1 MNSLLFYMSF
11 SGAVVLFMYHLLKA
25 LFGNSLSFSHQYLL
39 LKICM
44 CFFLLP
50 IPLLSGIFQD
60 WIHWL
65 FPGSAIVMD
74 PPDVW
79 RSDTW
84 NVIYDTPDGYVHPGF
99 PPAVILL
106 FSVWV
111 LLMLVIFISH
121 IRKYRNL
128 RMLSRELA
136 IAPEEVQNT
145 VERLRKELRIR
156 RKITVFSL
164 NDPTTP
170 FCYGLFKPK
179 IVVSSSFAVEKEEM
193 ILQHEL
199 QHIKSFDYIT
209 QFMGLF
215 ILALHFFNPAA
226 YLLFYDINKL
236 REFACDENVLAGRTR
251 EQRIHYRELLYDSI
265 TVLPAPV
272 ATSPFGQSP
281 FDSMK
286 ERFTMMKQPRKTK
299 LAVLAACLLTTV
311 FFGSL
316 SVSAYEAPRIE
327 EIVSGD
333 LCTGPSEHMYTFEK
347 SSGYM
352 DPNEEYF
359 RQADVFYIDEYGN
372 VCFDLGESSI
382 SAQSL
387 CTHHYTPITLYS
399 HTKNGTGGCTY
410 KVYSAWKCK
419 KCGNITDKT
428 LVSSTTYTKCPH

>member
-1 MNSLLFYMSF
+1 MSF

-156 RKITVFSL
+156 RKITVF
-164 NDPTTP
+164 P
-170 FCYGLFKPK
+170 
-179 IVVSSSFAVEKEEM
+179 
-193 ILQHEL
+193 
-199 QHIKSFDYIT
+199 
-209 QFMGLF
+209 
-215 ILALHFFNPAA
+215 
-226 YLLFYDINKL
+226 
-236 REFACDENVLAGRTR
+236 
-251 EQRIHYRELLYDSI
+251 
-265 TVLPAPV
+265 
-272 ATSPFGQSP
+272 
-281 FDSMK
+281 
-286 ERFTMMKQPRKTK
+286 
-299 LAVLAACLLTTV
+299 
-311 FFGSL
+311 
-316 SVSAYEAPRIE
+316 
-327 EIVSGD
+327 
-333 LCTGPSEHMYTFEK
+333 
-347 SSGYM
+347 
-352 DPNEEYF
+352 
-359 RQADVFYIDEYGN
+359 
-372 VCFDLGESSI
+372 
-382 SAQSL
+382 
-387 CTHHYTPITLYS
+387 
-399 HTKNGTGGCTY
+399 
-410 KVYSAWKCK
+410 
-419 KCGNITDKT
+419 
-428 LVSSTTYTKCPH
+428 

>member
-156 RKITVFSL
+156 AFSRPL
-164 NDPTTP
+164 PP
-170 FCYGLFKPK
+170 
-179 IVVSSSFAVEKEEM
+179 V
-193 ILQHEL
+193 
-199 QHIKSFDYIT
+199 
-209 QFMGLF
+209 
-215 ILALHFFNPAA
+215 
-226 YLLFYDINKL
+226 
-236 REFACDENVLAGRTR
+236 
-251 EQRIHYRELLYDSI
+251 
-265 TVLPAPV
+265 PAPKAV
-272 ATSPFGQSP
+272 RKQSYSPARNSRA
-281 FDSMK
+281 S
-286 ERFTMMKQPRKTK
+286 
-299 LAVLAACLLTTV
+299 
-311 FFGSL
+311 
-316 SVSAYEAPRIE
+316 
-327 EIVSGD
+327 
-333 LCTGPSEHMYTFEK
+333 
-347 SSGYM
+347 
-352 DPNEEYF
+352 
-359 RQADVFYIDEYGN
+359 
-372 VCFDLGESSI
+372 
-382 SAQSL
+382 
-387 CTHHYTPITLYS
+387 
-399 HTKNGTGGCTY
+399 
-410 KVYSAWKCK
+410 
-419 KCGNITDKT
+419 
-428 LVSSTTYTKCPH
+428 